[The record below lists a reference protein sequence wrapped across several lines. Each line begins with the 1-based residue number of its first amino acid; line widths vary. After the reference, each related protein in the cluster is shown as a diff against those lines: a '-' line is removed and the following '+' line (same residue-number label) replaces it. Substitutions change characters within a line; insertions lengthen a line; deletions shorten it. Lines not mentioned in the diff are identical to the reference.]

1 MTEENNTAAASA
13 VSIHEVAGLDGTM
26 SPQNEAPLA
35 IQITSTAIKEP
46 QSPTLTNAALRG
58 ASGSPNATLSHQDTN
73 RSGGSGGFPTML

>member
-1 MTEENNTAAASA
+1 MTDADNTAVASA
-13 VSIHEVAGLDGTM
+13 VSIHEIAGLDGTI

-46 QSPTLTNAALRG
+46 HSPTLTNSGLRG
-58 ASGSPNATLSHQDTN
+58 ASGSPNATLTHEDTN